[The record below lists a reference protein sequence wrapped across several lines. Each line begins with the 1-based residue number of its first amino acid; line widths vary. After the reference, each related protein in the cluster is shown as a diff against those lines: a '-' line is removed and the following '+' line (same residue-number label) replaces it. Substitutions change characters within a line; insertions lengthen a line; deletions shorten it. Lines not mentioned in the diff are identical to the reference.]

1 MNFVKEYQ
9 LKRRS
14 PEEAAA
20 IVKSGDWIDY
30 TIAEGF
36 PVLLDAALAKRRD
49 ELYDV
54 KIRGTLQFGPI
65 KTAECDPTR
74 EHFIYHSWHCSGYE
88 RYLCDKGLCNYI
100 PMIFRNMGLYYRDH
114 LDVDIAMVSVTPMD
128 RHGYFNLSLA
138 TGVGKD
144 ILDKAKIVIVEINE
158 HLPKVYGGFG
168 ECIHISQV
176 DYIVEGEH
184 PPLAQFPSTKATDT
198 DQKIAEHIIPFIGNG
213 STLQLGIGSMPDAIG
228 SMLAKTDLKDLGMHT
243 ELCSDAY
250 VELYE
255 AGKLTNA
262 KKKENRYK
270 GVLGIAVGT
279 RKLYDWLDE
288 NPGVIMCPLEYV
300 NSPSV
305 IGKIDHMVSI
315 NSCIAADL
323 YGQVSAE
330 SVGTRHIS
338 GTGGQL
344 DYLTGTS
351 LSRGGRAFICMSS
364 TFTDK
369 KGNRKSRIVP
379 TFQGDIITSPR
390 SQTCFLVT
398 EYGIANL
405 IGKSTW
411 ERAEEMI
418 KLAHPDFRDELIKSA
433 EKQGIWCRSNRR

>member
-1 MNFVKEYQ
+1 MNFVKDYQ
-9 LKRRS
+9 RKRRT
-14 PEEAAA
+14 PEEAVQ
-20 IVKSGDWIDY
+20 IVKDGDWIDY
-30 TIAEGF
+30 TISAGF
-36 PVLLDAALAKRRD
+36 PVLLDAALANRRD
-49 ELYDV
+49 ELHNV

-65 KTAECDPTR
+65 KAAECDPSR

-100 PMIFRNMGLYYRDH
+100 PMIFRNMGLYYRDY
-114 LDVDIAMVSVTPMD
+114 LDVDVAMVSVTPMD
-128 RHGYFNLSLA
+128 RHGFFNLSLA

-144 ILDKAKIVIVEINE
+144 IIDKAKVVIVEINE
-158 HLPKVYGGFG
+158 HLPKIYGGFG

-184 PPLAQFPSTKATDT
+184 SPLAQFPMTKATEIN
-198 DQKIAEHIIPFIGNG
+198 QKIAENIIPFIRNG

-228 SMLAKTDLKDLGMHT
+228 RMLAKTDLKDLGMHT

-255 AGKLTNA
+255 AGKLTNS

-270 GVLGIAVGT
+270 GVLGIAVGSQ
-279 RKLYDWLDE
+279 RLYDWLDE
-288 NPGVIMCPLEYV
+288 NPGVAMYPLEYV
-300 NSPSV
+300 NAPKV
-305 IGKIDHMVSI
+305 IAEIDNMVSI
-315 NSCIAADL
+315 NNCIAADL

-351 LSRGGRAFICMSS
+351 LSRGGKAFICMTS

-390 SQTCFLVT
+390 SQTCYLVT
-398 EYGIANL
+398 EYGVADL

-418 KLAHPDFRDELIKSA
+418 KIAHPDFRDELIKAA
-433 EKQGIWCRSNRR
+433 EKQGIWCRTNRR